1 MRKNEGRRSKW
12 SRRTLLLKRC
22 LTFLASVCAVQKIT
36 QISWFSTTGGSF
48 VAGSPGFSRTNLSL
62 PLVAIVCCTKS
73 TKTRKVADFIEH
85 HLLPS
90 IYRTI
95 SLEERAKFRVEL
107 MLGYDHDDDYWRLEN
122 NHQLSPKNDKGV
134 VLFNDHDPIPIKF
147 FSIRKDPNN
156 DRPDRIPFNELC
168 QAAFDYGATYILR
181 VNDDTEFLTAG
192 WVTAATQALASF
204 SPPNVGVVGPDDLPL
219 HQPFLTHDMVHAPTH
234 YSIFDSYYPN
244 DFDNYFV
251 DDWIANVYGKERTVK
266 VNGWEIFHHHKVFCG
281 ASRCERYKPSYR
293 QKNMLKELLI
303 DGRDRLTRKLSE
315 MTTLDVIGGD

>member
-1 MRKNEGRRSKW
+1 MKKRERPRSQW
-12 SRRTLLLKRC
+12 SRRTLLLLKRC
-22 LTFLASVCAVQKIT
+22 LTILASVYAVQKIAP
-36 QISWFSTTGGSF
+36 ISRFSTSF
-48 VAGSPGFSRTNLSL
+48 VVGNPGFSRSNASL

-73 TKTRKVADFIEH
+73 TKTRKVADFIEC

-95 SLEERAKFRVEL
+95 SQEDRGKFRVEL
-107 MLGYDHDDDYWRLEN
+107 MLGYDHDDEYWRMEN
-122 NHQLSPKNDKGV
+122 NHQLSPKNHKGK
-134 VLFNDHDPIPIKF
+134 VLFNDHEPIPIKF
-147 FSIRKDPNN
+147 ISIRKDPNN

-192 WVTAATQALASF
+192 WITGATQALASF

-219 HQPFLTHDMVHAPTH
+219 QQPFLTHDMVHAPTH

-244 DFDNYFV
+244 EFDNYFV
-251 DDWIANVYGKERTVK
+251 DDWIANVYGKERTTK
-266 VNGWEIFHHHKVFCG
+266 LNGWEVFHHHKVFCG

-293 QKNMLKELLI
+293 QKNMLEQLI
-303 DGRDRLTRKLSE
+303 FEGRDRVTRKLSE
-315 MTTLDVIGGD
+315 MMTLLDVSGGD